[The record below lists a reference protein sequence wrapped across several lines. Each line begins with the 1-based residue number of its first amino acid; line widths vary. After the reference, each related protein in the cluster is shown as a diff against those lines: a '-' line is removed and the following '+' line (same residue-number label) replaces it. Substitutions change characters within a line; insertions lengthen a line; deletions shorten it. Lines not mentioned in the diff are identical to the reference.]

1 MVENKN
7 YDGTVPNISVETII
21 EASLEEV
28 WESVEDIQSH
38 VNWMD
43 DAVSIH
49 FIGSRQQ
56 GVGTIFDCETKIGPF
71 KLTDRMEITDWV
83 ERETIGVSHKG
94 LVSGNGRFTLLQ
106 LSPRRTTFTWEESLV
121 FPFWMGGP
129 FRNPIG
135 KKILEFVWKQNL
147 KNLKGLIEGDNSSP
161 SLS

>member
-7 YDGTVPNISVETII
+7 YDRTVPNISVETII

-28 WESVEDIQSH
+28 WESVANIQSH

-43 DAVSIH
+43 DAVSID
-49 FIGSRQQ
+49 FIGDRQQ
-56 GVGTIFDCETKIGPF
+56 GVGTTFDCETKIGPF
-71 KLTDRMEITDWV
+71 KLTDRMEITEWV

-94 LVSGNGRFTLLQ
+94 LVSGSGRFTLLQ
-106 LSPRRTTFTWEESLV
+106 LDPIRTTFTWEESLV

-135 KKILEFVWKQNL
+135 KKILESVWKQNL
-147 KNLKGLIEGDNSSP
+147 KNLKELIESGSSSSSP
-161 SLS
+161 S

>member
-1 MVENKN
+1 MVESKN
-7 YDGTVPNISVETII
+7 YDGVVPSITVETII
-21 EASLEEV
+21 EATLEEV

-49 FIGSRQQ
+49 FIGGRQQ
-56 GVGTIFDCETKIGPF
+56 GVGTTFDCETQIGPF
-71 KLTDRMEITDWV
+71 KLTDRIEITEWV

-94 LVSGNGRFTLLQ
+94 LVSGSGRFTLLQ
-106 LSPRRTTFTWEESLV
+106 LNPKRTTFTWEESLV

-135 KKILEFVWKQNL
+135 KKILESVWKQNL
-147 KNLKGLIEGDNSSP
+147 KNLKELIESGSP
-161 SLS
+161 SSSTS